1 LPDLFSSG
9 FLERMMRSFTISHTF
24 TAVVVM
30 AASAAVAAPPSIVT
44 QGNGAA
50 LACASCHGV
59 DGAGNPQAGFPVLA
73 QLPPAYFAKQIADF
87 KAGTRTHPVMTP
99 IAQAMS
105 VEDAESAAHH
115 YASQPRPKAGTATV
129 IPAVIARG
137 KNLAINGAWDR
148 QVPPCFKCHAV
159 DGLGVAPAFPAIAGQ
174 HAAYTVSQLQAWKTG
189 ARANDPQKLMKAV
202 AENLSDDDIRS
213 VAEYLA
219 TLGTRGEG
227 K

>member
-1 LPDLFSSG
+1 
-9 FLERMMRSFTISHTF
+9 MRSFISHTF
-24 TAVVVM
+24 TAVVLL
-30 AASAAVAAPPSIVT
+30 AASSAAAAPPSIVT

-59 DGAGNPQAGFPVLA
+59 DGAGNAQAGFPALA

-99 IAQAMS
+99 IAQALS
-105 VEDAESAAHH
+105 VEDAESSARH
-115 YASQPRPKAGTATV
+115 YASQPRPKAGASTAD
-129 IPAVIARG
+129 PAVIARG
-137 KNLAINGAWDR
+137 QNLAINGAWDR

-159 DGLGVAPAFPAIAGQ
+159 DGLGVAPAFPPIAGQ

-189 ARANDPQKLMKAV
+189 ARTNDPQTLMKAV
-202 AENLSDDDIRS
+202 AENLTDDDIRS

-219 TLGTRGEG
+219 MLGSRE
-227 K
+227 KENE

>member
-1 LPDLFSSG
+1 
-9 FLERMMRSFTISHTF
+9 M
-24 TAVVVM
+24 VM
-30 AASAAVAAPPSIVT
+30 AASVAAAALPSIVT
-44 QGNGAA
+44 QGKGAA
-50 LACASCHGV
+50 IACASCHGV
-59 DGAGNPQAGFPVLA
+59 DGAGNAQAGFPALA

-87 KAGTRTHPVMTP
+87 KAGTRTHPIMTP

-105 VEDAESAAHH
+105 VEDAESTARH
-115 YASQPRPKAGTATV
+115 YASQPRPKAGASTV
-129 IPAVIARG
+129 DPAVIARG
-137 KNLAINGAWDR
+137 KNLAVNGAWDR

-159 DGLGVAPAFPAIAGQ
+159 DGLGVAPAFPGITGQ

-189 ARANDPQKLMKAV
+189 ARTNDPQKLMKAV
-202 AENLSDDDIRS
+202 AENLTDEDIRS

>member
-1 LPDLFSSG
+1 
-9 FLERMMRSFTISHTF
+9 MRSFVSHTF

-30 AASAAVAAPPSIVT
+30 AASSAAAAPPSIIT

-59 DGAGNPQAGFPVLA
+59 DGAGNAPSGFPALA

-105 VEDAESAAHH
+105 VEDAESSARH
-115 YASQPRPKAGTATV
+115 YASQPHPKAGASTAD
-129 IPAVIARG
+129 PAVIARG
-137 KNLAINGAWDR
+137 RNLAINGAWGR
-148 QVPPCFKCHAV
+148 QVPPCFKCHAA
-159 DGLGVAPAFPAIAGQ
+159 DGLGVAPAFPPIAGQ
-174 HAAYTVSQLQAWKTG
+174 HATYTVSQLQAWKTG
-189 ARANDPQKLMKAV
+189 ARTNDPQTLMKVV
-202 AENLSDDDIRS
+202 AENLSEEDIHA

-219 TLGTRGEG
+219 TLGNRGKENE
-227 K
+227 